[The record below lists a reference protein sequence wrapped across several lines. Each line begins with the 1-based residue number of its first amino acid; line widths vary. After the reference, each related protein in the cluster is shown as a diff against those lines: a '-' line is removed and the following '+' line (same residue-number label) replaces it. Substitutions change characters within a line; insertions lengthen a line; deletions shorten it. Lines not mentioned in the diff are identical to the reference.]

1 MAVSAQVVRVAIADD
16 HVPTRLS
23 LRRDLERAGI
33 DVCAEAGNG
42 DDAIAQVETER
53 PDVCLIDVEMPFS
66 GLDAA
71 QAIKRIRPSTKVI
84 LVTAAPDEQ
93 GLLDAID
100 AGADGYLP
108 KTTTATALV
117 TVTRAVAAGE
127 PHGRRT
133 ERRRS
138 SKREERY
145 AMVRTFFAGAR
156 LSHGSRARRLTAA
169 RTTRSRTGS
178 ATASTIDPG

>member
-1 MAVSAQVVRVAIADD
+1 MSAQVVRVLIADD

-23 LRRDLERAGI
+23 LRRELEGGGI
-33 DVCAEAGNG
+33 DVCAEAANG
-42 DDAIAQVETER
+42 DDAIAQAETAQ

-71 QAIKRIRPSTKVI
+71 KAIKRSRPSTKII

-108 KTTTATALV
+108 KTTTAAALV
-117 TVTRAVAAGE
+117 TATRAVATGE
-127 PHGRRT
+127 TAFPRQSLGRI
-133 ERRRS
+133 
-138 SKREERY
+138 
-145 AMVRTFFAGAR
+145 V
-156 LSHGSRARRLTAA
+156 RRLRGIAA
-169 RTTRSRTGS
+169 
-178 ATASTIDPG
+178 